1 MQCYARNSTV
11 CNNQDRETA
20 KMSIDSWMDKE
31 DVVHI
36 YNRILL
42 SHEKECDFAICSNMD
57 GLGCHYAKF
66 NKSDRE
72 SQILY
77 DITYMWSLKSKKCNW
92 WI

>member
-42 SHEKECDFAICSNMD
+42 SHKKEWNNDTFSNMEATR
-57 GLGCHYAKF
+57 GHHTKWS
-66 NKSDRE
+66 KSERDRYHMV
-72 SQILY
+72 SVICG
-77 DITYMWSLKSKKCNW
+77 I
-92 WI
+92 